1 MLRQHDPLVHGSDI
15 YGVMGFLDRAAMKA
29 EQRRLTPFFL
39 PDERFIQT
47 DVCEL
52 LAIEFQPEGRRV
64 PGGQVAFTLTNKA
77 VYFRKTKERNADVI
91 RVPYERIVTVVAT
104 GDMLEFTTFSGG
116 DYLFRN
122 IGRPMGDDKH
132 VVIAAELKRRENHR
146 QVIDLPDGSHA
157 EVVNRARDEDV
168 VPEWFTIGDVDRTD
182 PANQRAIEAAAASA
196 IARLGPFRWPE
207 TS

>member
-1 MLRQHDPLVHGSDI
+1 
-15 YGVMGFLDRAAMKA
+15 MKF
-29 EQRRLTPFFL
+29 EQRRLAPFFL

-47 DVCEL
+47 DICEL
-52 LAIEFQPEGRRV
+52 LTIEFQSDRSRV

-77 VYFRKTKERNADVI
+77 VYIRKTEERNADVI
-91 RVPYERIVTVVAT
+91 RIPYERIVTVVAP

-146 QVIDLPDGSHA
+146 QVIDLPDGAQA
-157 EVVNRARDEDV
+157 EIVNRARDEDV
-168 VPEWFTIGDVDRTD
+168 VPEWLTIGDFDRAD

-196 IARLGPFRWPE
+196 IARLGPIRWP
-207 TS
+207 S